1 MPKYLIQAS
10 YSAEGVRGVAQ
21 KGGTARR
28 EAVEQL
34 IASVGGKMEC
44 FYFAFGDADA
54 LVISELPSEEV
65 AAALAMSI
73 NQSGATKVRTVVL
86 LTPQQVDAAAKAVPQ
101 YRPPGG

>member
-1 MPKYLIQAS
+1 MPRYLIEAS

-21 KGGTARR
+21 KGSTARR

-34 IASVGGKMEC
+34 IGSIGGTLET

-54 LVISELPSEEV
+54 LVICELPSEEV